1 MGKRLQKKL
10 KTYKDIRLEDYEKLS
25 KSHREALI
33 RLGTYSMLGRAGFE
47 TNVVQAEMDKDA
59 KEIESITEGKEV
71 LFSPY
76 QTLDFITV
84 NDALNLQ
91 LTPYTASQKNQQSAV
106 LKTYAK
112 RIIKKNVVELD
123 YNTAINQNLMTE
135 DTDNFIRNIMQLVQ
149 REKSTEQIVKI
160 LVEEH
165 REDNKGE
172 FYPLVETLFRIIGV
186 DCRKSRD
193 GVNAERWDAMIRD
206 AHKSIPIEI
215 KSPGEEEN
223 VSIKAIRQALEN
235 KIVLLSRKTY
245 ITDCQTSSFVVG
257 YKAPNDRAEVAELIQ
272 NIKETYG
279 YKIAVFDI
287 ASLFLMAVN
296 IIVNKKG
303 INIEK
308 LYGLEGIVNV
318 KDIDC

>member
-1 MGKRLQKKL
+1 
-10 KTYKDIRLEDYEKLS
+10 
-25 KSHREALI
+25 
-33 RLGTYSMLGRAGFE
+33 
-47 TNVVQAEMDKDA
+47 
-59 KEIESITEGKEV
+59 
-71 LFSPY
+71 
-76 QTLDFITV
+76 
-84 NDALNLQ
+84 
-91 LTPYTASQKNQQSAV
+91 
-106 LKTYAK
+106 
-112 RIIKKNVVELD
+112 
-123 YNTAINQNLMTE
+123 
-135 DTDNFIRNIMQLVQ
+135 MQLVQ